1 MKEILDSES
10 MCDEDEEDFDS
21 IFSNII
27 MKNNDGEISPR
38 ARAMTIEDRASM
50 RGGSVIA
57 RGKSANQHEKITL
70 EDFEILIVLGRGAFG
85 KVFLARLQKDK
96 QLYAI
101 KTLRKDMLL
110 EKDAVTNTQLEKE
123 IMLDVDN
130 PFLINMIYLL

>member
-27 MKNNDGEISPR
+27 MKNNDGEISPK

-57 RGKSANQHEKITL
+57 RGKSAN
-70 EDFEILIVLGRGAFG
+70 
-85 KVFLARLQKDK
+85 
-96 QLYAI
+96 
-101 KTLRKDMLL
+101 
-110 EKDAVTNTQLEKE
+110 
-123 IMLDVDN
+123 
-130 PFLINMIYLL
+130 